1 MDRLAAAASPKLTS
15 PRTKKMAPDRG
26 TTPDPAGVNKSQ
38 LSRLFDAGAEDMS
51 PFRVLYNLEVLSGR
65 LMPTATARPTSAS
78 ESSMQFSQDFL
89 QSDGLRHILA
99 VFERD
104 SLPLD
109 TDYDTRQR
117 IYLIALQVGHY
128 TQTCKDL
135 FLQIKN
141 FVQAFVYFRLLAR
154 IL

>member
-26 TTPDPAGVNKSQ
+26 TTPDPSGVNKSQ

-65 LMPTATARPTSAS
+65 LMPTATARPTSGAS

-117 IYLIALQVGHY
+117 IYLIALQVRPLY
-128 TQTCKDL
+128 SNL
-135 FLQIKN
+135 
-141 FVQAFVYFRLLAR
+141 
-154 IL
+154 